1 MNITGFKIAE
11 PLFDDE
17 VEVFSSLAESIAHL
31 HGTIVTVL
39 RIYENQY
46 IVWKCWQR
54 NRACW

>member
-39 RIYENQY
+39 RIYEN
-46 IVWKCWQR
+46 
-54 NRACW
+54 